1 MFGGKSLNVAI
12 IVNIFPKI
20 SETFILN
27 QIVELVKS
35 GIDIEIFTRSKSDE
49 SNHHDDV
56 IKYDLLK
63 KTHIICLPKNWLV
76 AIRKMIISFLK
87 ILFNN
92 PLYFRYLI
100 NFIRINNGKLT
111 FTSLIPSVF
120 SRADSIFLTQAAHVM
135 PSTG

>member
-35 GIDIEIFTRSKSDE
+35 GIDIEIFTRSQSTE
-49 SNHHDDV
+49 SNYHDDV

-63 KTHIICLPKNWLV
+63 KTHIICLPKNKLF
-76 AIRKMIISFLK
+76 ALRKMMISFLK

-92 PLYFRYLI
+92 PFYFRYLI
-100 NFIRINNGKLT
+100 NSYKEVNVNFPVLALIKFIKYRK
-111 FTSLIPSVF
+111 
-120 SRADSIFLTQAAHVM
+120 
-135 PSTG
+135 

>member
-1 MFGGKSLNVAI
+1 MYGGDNLNVAI

-35 GIDIEIFTRSKSDE
+35 GIDIEIFTRSQSTE

-63 KTHIICLPKNWLV
+63 KTHIICLPKNKLF
-76 AIRKMIISFLK
+76 ALRKMMISFLK

-92 PLYFRYLI
+92 PSAVAI
-100 NFIRINNGKLT
+100 Q
-111 FTSLIPSVF
+111 PSMLSV
-120 SRADSIFLTQAAHVM
+120 A
-135 PSTG
+135 